1 MKVLVVAD
9 ELEPYGGQE
18 RSLVDVTEG
27 LVARGHAVDLLYRA
41 GGSFEERYRRA
52 CRSMT
57 RIATLRGR
65 EGQRFHRAALLR
77 AALGARRTAA
87 DVDVVYL
94 NDDRH
99 AFVGGVLS
107 RLPRRPVV
115 CHLRLPV
122 TTARTRQD
130 RLGLPLVDR
139 FIAVSAAT
147 RDEYTASGFDPG
159 KLDVVHNGIDPGR
172 FPFGDEARRAAA
184 RAGLGLDGQFTVLFV
199 GRLDHAKGIETL
211 LDAWAALG
219 LGPDEGR
226 LVLAG
231 EARNHRSAA
240 EAEAYVTSLRS
251 RAPAATCLW
260 AGKRSDV
267 VPLYHAADV
276 VALPSVFP
284 EPFGRVLVE
293 GMACGRPAVGSA
305 VGGIPEILTGELAGG
320 LVPPRDPAALAAAL
334 GRLRGW
340 RDRDPGLA
348 ERCRAAVERRF
359 TLDRTVDGVEAV
371 LERAVADLQGGGPSR
386 SLAAHRPMR

>member
-9 ELEPYGGQE
+9 ELEPYGGSE
-18 RSLVDVTEG
+18 RSQVDVTEG
-27 LVARGHAVDLLYRA
+27 LVARGHTVDLLYRG

-65 EGQRFHRAALLR
+65 EGQRFHRAALAR
-77 AALGARRTAA
+77 AALGGRQASAEA
-87 DVDVVYL
+87 DVVYL

-107 RLPRRPVV
+107 RLPRRALV

-139 FIAVSAAT
+139 FIAVSGAT
-147 RDEYTASGFDPG
+147 REEYVADGFDG
-159 KLDVVHNGIDPGR
+159 DRIDVVHNGVDPSR
-172 FPFGDEARRAAA
+172 FPFGTPERRAAA
-184 RAGLGLDGQFTVLFV
+184 RAELGLGDDEFTVLFA
-199 GRLDHAKGIETL
+199 GRLDHAKGLETL

-219 LGPDEGR
+219 LGPGEGR

-231 EARNHRSAA
+231 EARNHRSSAD
-240 EAEAYVTSLRS
+240 AEAYVASLRAL
-251 RAPAATCLW
+251 APEATCLW
-260 AGKRSDV
+260 LGRRDDV
-267 VPLYHAADV
+267 VPLYHAADA

-284 EPFGRVLVE
+284 EPFGRVVVE

-305 VGGIPEILTGELAGG
+305 VGGVPEILTGELAPGV
-320 LVPPRDPAALAAAL
+320 VPPSDAPALAAAL

-340 RDRDPGLA
+340 QDRDPGLA
-348 ERCRAAVERRF
+348 ERCRRHVEQGF
-359 TLDRTVDGVEAV
+359 TLERTVEGVEAV
-371 LERAVADLQGGGPSR
+371 LERAVADRSSR
-386 SLAAHRPMR
+386 SLAANPPQV

>member
-1 MKVLVVAD
+1 VKVLVVAD

-27 LVARGHAVDLLYRA
+27 LVARGHTVDLLHRG

-77 AALGARRTAA
+77 AALGARRAAA

-107 RLPRRPVV
+107 RLPRRALV

-147 RDEYTASGFDPG
+147 RDEYVADGFAPER
-159 KLDVVHNGIDPGR
+159 LDVVRNGIDPDR
-172 FPFGDEARRAAA
+172 FPFGAPERRAAA
-184 RAGLGLDGQFTVLFV
+184 RAALGLGDQFTVVFA
-199 GRLDHAKGIETL
+199 GRLDHAKGIEAL

-231 EARNHRSAA
+231 EPRNHRTTAD
-240 EAEAYVTSLRS
+240 AEAYVASLRA
-251 RAPAATCLW
+251 RAPEETCLW
-260 AGKRSDV
+260 LGRRPDV
-267 VPLYHAADV
+267 APLFHAADA

-293 GMACGRPAVGSA
+293 ALACGRPAVGSA
-305 VGGIPEILTGELAGG
+305 VGGIPEILTGELAAGV
-320 LVPPRDPAALAAAL
+320 VPPGDPVALAAAL
-334 GRLRGW
+334 ARLRGW
-340 RDRDPGLA
+340 PERDPGLA
-348 ERCRAAVERRF
+348 ARCRAHVEGRF
-359 TLDRTVDGVEAV
+359 TLERTVAGVEAV
-371 LERAVADLQGGGPSR
+371 LERAVADVRGGTRTR
-386 SLAAHRPMR
+386 SLST

>member
-1 MKVLVVAD
+1 VKVLVVAD

-27 LVARGHAVDLLYRA
+27 LVARGHTVDLLYRR

-52 CRSMT
+52 CRAMT
-57 RIATLRGR
+57 PIATLRGR
-65 EGQRFHRAALLR
+65 EGQRFHRAALLQ
-77 AALGARRTAA
+77 AALGARPAAA

-107 RLPRRPVV
+107 RRPRRPLV

-147 RDEYTASGFDPG
+147 RDEYVADGFAPG

-172 FPFGDEARRAAA
+172 FPFGSEERRAAA
-184 RAGLGLDGQFTVLFV
+184 RADLGLDGQFTVVFA

-231 EARNHRSAA
+231 EARNHRSPAA
-240 EAEAYVTSLRS
+240 AEAYVASLRD
-251 RAPAATCLW
+251 RAPADTCLW
-260 AGKRSDV
+260 LGRRPDV

-293 GMACGRPAVGSA
+293 ALACGRPAVGSA
-305 VGGIPEILTGELAGG
+305 VGGIPEILTGELAPGV
-320 LVPPRDPAALAAAL
+320 VPPGDPAALAAAL
-334 GRLRGW
+334 ARLRGW

-348 ERCRAAVERRF
+348 ERCRASVEASF
-359 TLDRTVDGVEAV
+359 TLERTVAGVEAV
-371 LERAVADLQGGGPSR
+371 LQRAVAERRGAARSR
-386 SLAAHRPMR
+386 SLAR

>member
-18 RSLVDVTEG
+18 RSQVDVTEG
-27 LVARGHAVDLLYRA
+27 LVARGHTVDLLYRT
-41 GGSFEERYRRA
+41 GGSFEPRYRAA
-52 CRSMT
+52 CRSV
-57 RIATLRGR
+57 AVVPTLRGR
-65 EGQRFHRAALLR
+65 EGQRFHRLALAR
-77 AALGARRTAA
+77 AALGARGAA
-87 DVDVVYL
+87 RDVDVVYL

-99 AFVGGVLS
+99 AFVGGALT
-107 RLPRRPVV
+107 RLPRRTLV

-130 RLGLPLVDR
+130 RIGLPLVDR

-147 RDEYTASGFDPG
+147 REEYVAGGFDG
-159 KLDVVHNGIDPGR
+159 DRIDVVHNGIDPTR
-172 FPFGDEARRAAA
+172 FPLADEGGRAAA
-184 RAGLGLDGQFTVLFV
+184 RAELGLDGQFTVLYV

-219 LGPDEGR
+219 LAPDEGR

-231 EARNHRSAA
+231 EPRNHRSPAA
-240 EAEAYVTSLRS
+240 AEAYVASLRG
-251 RAPAATCLW
+251 RAPAETCLW
-260 AGKRSDV
+260 VGGRSDV

-305 VGGIPEILTGELAGG
+305 VGGVPEILTGEHAAGV
-320 LVPPRDPAALAAAL
+320 VPSQDPAALAAAL

-340 RDRDPGLA
+340 QDRDPGLA
-348 ERCRAAVERRF
+348 ARCRAHVEASF
-359 TLDRTVDGVEAV
+359 TLERTVEGVEAV
-371 LERAVADLQGGGPSR
+371 LQR
-386 SLAAHRPMR
+386 SLAR

>member
-18 RSLVDVTEG
+18 RSQVDVTEG
-27 LVARGHAVDLLYRA
+27 LVARGHTVDLLYRR
-41 GGSFEERYRRA
+41 GGSFEPRYRAA
-52 CRSMT
+52 CRSLMP
-57 RIATLRGR
+57 IPTLRGR
-65 EGQRFHRAALLR
+65 EGQRFHRLALAR
-77 AALGARRTAA
+77 AALGARRRAA
-87 DVDVVYL
+87 GDVDVVYL

-99 AFVGGVLS
+99 TFVGAALT
-107 RLPRRPVV
+107 RLPRRPLV

-130 RLGLPLVDR
+130 RVGLPLVDR
-139 FIAVSAAT
+139 FVAVSAAT
-147 RDEYTASGFDPG
+147 REEYVAGGFDG
-159 KLDVVHNGIDPGR
+159 DRIDVVHNGIDPGR
-172 FPFGDEARRAAA
+172 FPLADEGRRAAA
-184 RAGLGLDGQFTVLFV
+184 RAELGLDGQFTVLYA

-231 EARNHRSAA
+231 EPRNHRSPAA
-240 EAEAYVTSLRS
+240 GEAYVDSLRT
-251 RAPAATCLW
+251 RAPADTCRW
-260 AGKRSDV
+260 VGKRSDV

-305 VGGIPEILTGELAGG
+305 VGGIPEILTGEHNAG
-320 LVPPRDPAALAAAL
+320 LVPPSDPAALAAAL

-340 RDRDPGLA
+340 PERDPGLA
-348 ERCRAAVERRF
+348 ARCRAHVEASF
-359 TLDRTVDGVEAV
+359 TLERTVEGVEAV
-371 LERAVADLQGGGPSR
+371 LQAAVAGRSAR
-386 SLAAHRPMR
+386 SLAAQPPLR

>member
-1 MKVLVVAD
+1 M
-9 ELEPYGGQE
+9 
-18 RSLVDVTEG
+18 TEG
-27 LVARGHAVDLLYRA
+27 LAARGHTVDLVYRG
-41 GGSFEERYRRA
+41 GGSFEDRYRRA

-65 EGQRFHRAALLR
+65 EGQRFHRAALVR
-77 AALGARRTAA
+77 AALGARRAA
-87 DVDVVYL
+87 AEADVVYL

-107 RLPRRPVV
+107 RLPRRALV

-147 RDEYTASGFDPG
+147 REEYVADGLAADRI
-159 KLDVVHNGIDPGR
+159 DVVHNGIDPAR
-172 FPFGDEARRAAA
+172 FPLATPEQRAAA
-184 RAGLGLDGQFTVLFV
+184 RAELGLGDQFTVLFA
-199 GRLDHAKGIETL
+199 GRLDHAKGLEAL

-219 LGPDEGR
+219 LGPDDGR

-231 EARNHRSAA
+231 EARNHRSPA
-240 EAEAYVTSLRS
+240 EAEAYVASLRA
-251 RAPAATCLW
+251 RVPAATTLW
-260 AGKRSDV
+260 LGRRDDV
-267 VPLYHAADV
+267 VPLYAAADV

-305 VGGIPEILTGELAGG
+305 VGGIPEILTGELAAGV
-320 LVPPRDPAALAAAL
+320 VPPDDPAALAAAL

-340 RDRDPGLA
+340 QDRDPGLA
-348 ERCRAAVERRF
+348 ERCRRHVEQGF
-359 TLDRTVDGVEAV
+359 TLERTIEGVESV
-371 LERAVADLQGGGPSR
+371 LQRAVAARR
-386 SLAAHRPMR
+386 SLADRLPLR